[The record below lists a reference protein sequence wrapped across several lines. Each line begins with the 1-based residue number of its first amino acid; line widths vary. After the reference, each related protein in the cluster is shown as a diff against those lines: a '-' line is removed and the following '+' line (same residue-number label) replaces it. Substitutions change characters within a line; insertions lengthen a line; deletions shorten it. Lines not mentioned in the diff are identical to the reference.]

1 MSAPLLR
8 VDQVS
13 CRFPVRRGV
22 FGRVR
27 GTIQAVESVS
37 FTLERGETLGL
48 VGESGCGK
56 STLARTLLGLERASG
71 GRAVFEGQSLLDA
84 TGADLRRL
92 RRRMQMV
99 FQDPA
104 ASLNP
109 RMTVE
114 TILTEGLAA
123 HGLLGTRSRA
133 ETAAGLLDKVGLN
146 HDALHRYPH
155 EFSGGQRQRINIAR
169 AIALEPAV
177 VICDEA
183 VSALDVSVQA
193 QVLNLLTDLKAQL
206 GLSYIFISH
215 DLAIVRHVAQRVA
228 VMYLGRIVETGPVEA
243 VIDDPRHPYTQAL
256 ISAIPKV
263 GQRGNRRIVLGGEVP
278 SPLHPPA
285 GCAFHPR
292 CPFATD
298 ACRATIPALE
308 PCRDDPHPSRRVACI
323 RRDTLQADGKATDDG
338 VNPEWH

>member
-1 MSAPLLR
+1 VSLPLLT
-8 VDQVS
+8 VEDVS

-27 GTIQAVESVS
+27 GTIHAVESVS
-37 FTLERGETLGL
+37 FTLERGETLGI

-56 STLARTLLGLERASG
+56 STLARTLLRLEQASA
-71 GRAVFEGQSLLDA
+71 GRATLEGQSLLDA
-84 TGADLRRL
+84 SGSALRNL

-104 ASLNP
+104 AALNP
-109 RMTVE
+109 RMT
-114 TILTEGLAA
+114 TQDILTEGLVAN
-123 HGLLGTRSRA
+123 GMLGTRSRA
-133 ETAAGLLDKVGLN
+133 EAASELLDQVGLN
-146 HDALHRYPH
+146 HEALYRYPH

-193 QVLNLLTDLKAQL
+193 QVLNLLSDLKARL
-206 GLSYIFISH
+206 GLSYLFISH
-215 DLAIVRHVAQRVA
+215 DLGIVRHVAQRVV
-228 VMYLGRIVETGPVEA
+228 VMYLGRIVEMGPAEA
-243 VIDDPRHPYTQAL
+243 VIDNPRHPYTQAL
-256 ISAIPKV
+256 VSAIPKV
-263 GQRGNRRIVLGGEVP
+263 GQRGDRRIVLGGEVP
-278 SPLHPPA
+278 SPLHPPE

-298 ACRATIPALE
+298 ACRAGIPGLE

-323 RRDTLQADGKATDDG
+323 RRDALAAGEAEASTDAD
-338 VNPEWH
+338 